1 MSSGNARFSAR
12 RFIVSSR
19 SRLSIGTP
27 RPGFT
32 LFRSRRAWTR
42 YMTLARNPTLTPTA
56 ASRISMPW
64 TAPQNR
70 SPLSHAGH
78 VQRRVQSPRWTQQ
91 RSDSPTSPI
100 TTGSTN
106 TAHACLAWWTVP

>member
-1 MSSGNARFSAR
+1 MREHLERQPVVAEARGRAKEEHPTSSPAVSSGNAQFSAR

-19 SRLSIGTP
+19 SRLKSGTT

-56 ASRISMPW
+56 ASRMSMP
-64 TAPQNR
+64 
-70 SPLSHAGH
+70 
-78 VQRRVQSPRWTQQ
+78 
-91 RSDSPTSPI
+91 
-100 TTGSTN
+100 
-106 TAHACLAWWTVP
+106 